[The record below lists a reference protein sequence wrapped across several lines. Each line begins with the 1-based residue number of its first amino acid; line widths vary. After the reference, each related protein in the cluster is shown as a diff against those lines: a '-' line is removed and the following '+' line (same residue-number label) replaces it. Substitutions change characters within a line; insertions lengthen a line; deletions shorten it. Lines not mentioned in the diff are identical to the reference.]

1 MPQNTKNKKAVAP
14 KDKKQTKA
22 KAQRNSLKRP
32 VRQNRI
38 MKNMSKKTVNEKF
51 QIKRNLKKAMGQN
64 IEQSIAAK
72 VNSSAGKPLS
82 LVTTEKKRAALS
94 EW

>member
-1 MPQNTKNKKAVAP
+1 
-14 KDKKQTKA
+14 
-22 KAQRNSLKRP
+22 
-32 VRQNRI
+32 

-82 LVTTEKKRAALS
+82 VS
-94 EW
+94 IDSI

>member
-32 VRQNRI
+32 VRQ
-38 MKNMSKKTVNEKF
+38 S
-51 QIKRNLKKAMGQN
+51 
-64 IEQSIAAK
+64 
-72 VNSSAGKPLS
+72 
-82 LVTTEKKRAALS
+82 
-94 EW
+94 